1 MTAVSDA
8 TRCGKVYLVGAGP
21 GDPGL
26 LTVKGCEVLR
36 SCDVV
41 IYDALA
47 NPVLVQY
54 APPEAERIFVGRTHS
69 QERITQAE
77 IHRLM
82 IERARQGKV
91 VVRLKGGDPFI
102 FGRGGEEALAL
113 AEAGIEW
120 EVVPGVSS
128 GHAVP
133 AYAGIPLTHRGAA
146 SSVAL
151 VTGHECAD
159 KHSRVAWEKL
169 AIAVDTLVIFM
180 GAKNLPRI
188 VTTLLEAGRAPST
201 PMAIIEWGTY
211 ADQRV
216 RVATLGTV
224 FNTLTEAPVE
234 PPALIIIGDVVS
246 LSGQLSAISPQPK
259 VTPLETNDIAS
270 IIEHGP
276 ILESE
281 RQSERAERLRA
292 DR

>member
-1 MTAVSDA
+1 
-8 TRCGKVYLVGAGP
+8 
-21 GDPGL
+21 
-26 LTVKGCEVLR
+26 
-36 SCDVV
+36 
-41 IYDALA
+41 
-47 NPVLVQY
+47 
-54 APPEAERIFVGRTHS
+54 
-69 QERITQAE
+69 
-77 IHRLM
+77 
-82 IERARQGKV
+82 
-91 VVRLKGGDPFI
+91 
-102 FGRGGEEALAL
+102 
-113 AEAGIEW
+113 
-120 EVVPGVSS
+120 
-128 GHAVP
+128 
-133 AYAGIPLTHRGAA
+133 
-146 SSVAL
+146 
-151 VTGHECAD
+151 
-159 KHSRVAWEKL
+159 
-169 AIAVDTLVIFM
+169 VDTLVIFM